1 MKLLAEP
8 RAPGSNNKALDRDGY
23 DDGGV
28 ADLTMVIDLE
38 DYVLRRKRG
47 EKDYFTAAKTDTLP
61 RMTDGQFAN
70 VNRREQKI
78 QLAHTLFTEDD
89 TEDVHNNSTASEVYV
104 EKKMDEEED
113 EATKKMLH
121 ERLRAAKFALKLSM
135 VMREPA
141 CAALSLAEISKRYLN
156 CYGKAGAEVRRK
168 KQYYEHQ
175 KSNKNVISFTNCL
188 SAVAL
193 YIITQT
199 KTGCSTMC
207 AKID

>member
-1 MKLLAEP
+1 
-8 RAPGSNNKALDRDGY
+8 
-23 DDGGV
+23 
-28 ADLTMVIDLE
+28 MVIDLE

-47 EKDYFTAAKTDTLP
+47 EKNYFTAAKTDTLP

-89 TEDVHNNSTASEVYV
+89 AEDVHSTASEVYL

-113 EATKKMLH
+113 EATKKMLY
-121 ERLRAAKFALKLSM
+121 ERLRAAKFALKLST

-156 CYGKAGAEVRRK
+156 CYGKAGAEVRR
-168 KQYYEHQ
+168 
-175 KSNKNVISFTNCL
+175 
-188 SAVAL
+188 
-193 YIITQT
+193 
-199 KTGCSTMC
+199 G
-207 AKID
+207 KIDKRKKSHWSLTTRENAI